1 MSLKLIVVGGV
12 AGGASCAARARRISE
27 QTEIILLEKGPYISF
42 ANCGLPYHIGGVIS
56 EREKLLVQTS
66 EAFRRRFRVDV
77 RVRHEVTS
85 IDRQAREIVARKCEG
100 GETYR
105 ERYDRLVLSPGAEP
119 IRPPLP
125 GIELPGIFTL
135 RDIPDMDAIL
145 GYMAGS
151 CVKEAVIIG
160 GGFIGLEMLENLDE
174 RGIRVTLVEKLPQVM
189 PGLDPEMAAYV
200 HKTLLD
206 HRVTLRLADGVS
218 GFEREKGKL
227 RVRLES
233 GDAVPCDMVVM
244 SIGVRPQTR
253 LGREAGLDLGPRGGF
268 LVNEHMQTSDPLI
281 YAIGDAAET
290 RHIVSDKPVLIALA
304 GPANRQGRLVADHI
318 HGRPAA
324 YRGSQGTAICKVFDL
339 AVGGTGLSAAA
350 CAREGIA
357 HHCVHV
363 NPSHHSSYYPGAV
376 PVVIKL
382 VYAPADG
389 RLLGAQVLGQEGV
402 DKRIDVLATA
412 LRAQM
417 TVFDLEHLE
426 LAYAPPYGSARDPV
440 NVAGF
445 VAANALRG
453 DSPLA
458 HWEEVESRDPARQAI
473 LDVRNADE
481 RAADAIE
488 DSVHIPLDELR
499 DRLATLPRDREW
511 LVHCA
516 GGLRSHLA
524 VRILLQNGYSARNLS
539 GGMQLRAM
547 RRYLTPSA
555 PQGR

>member
-1 MSLKLIVVGGV
+1 MSLKLIIVGGV

-27 QTEIILLEKGPYISF
+27 ETEIILLEKGPYISF

-56 EREKLLVQTS
+56 DREKLLVQTP

-77 RVRHEVTS
+77 RVEHEVVS
-85 IDRQAREIVARKCEG
+85 IDRAAREVVVRKCGG
-100 GETYR
+100 GECYR
-105 ERYDRLVLSPGAEP
+105 EGYGRLVLSPGAEP
-119 IRPPLP
+119 IRPPIP
-125 GIELPGIFTL
+125 GIDFPGIFTL

-145 GYMAGS
+145 RRLAQS
-151 CVKEAVIIG
+151 PVREAVVIG
-160 GGFIGLEMLENLDE
+160 GGFIGLEMVENLAE

-189 PGLDPEMAAYV
+189 PALDPEIAAYI
-200 HKTLLD
+200 HKELLD
-206 HRVTLRLADGVS
+206 HGAVLRLADGVTE
-218 GFEREKGKL
+218 FNRENERL

-233 GDAVPCDMVVM
+233 GNTVECDMAVL

-253 LGREAGLDLGPRGGF
+253 LGREAGLALGTRGGF

-290 RHIVSDKPVLIALA
+290 RHIVSDQPVLIALA
-304 GPANRQGRLVADHI
+304 GPANRQGRLVADHL
-318 HGRPAA
+318 HGSPAA

-350 CAREGIA
+350 CVREGIA

-363 NPSHHSSYYPGAV
+363 NPSHHSGYYPGAV
-376 PVVIKL
+376 PVIIKL
-382 VYAPADG
+382 VYAPSDG
-389 RLLGAQVLGQEGV
+389 RLLGAQVVGMEGV

-412 LRAQM
+412 LRARM

-453 DSPLA
+453 DAPIA
-458 HWEEVESRDPARQAI
+458 HWDEADTLDPARQAI
-473 LDVRNADE
+473 LDVRNPDE
-481 RAADAIE
+481 RDAEAIE
-488 DSVHIPLDELR
+488 GSVHIPLDELR
-499 DRLATLPRDREW
+499 ERLSILPRDREW

-516 GGLRSHLA
+516 GGLRSYLA
-524 VRILLQNGYSARNLS
+524 VRILLQNGYTARNLS

-547 RRYLTPSA
+547 RRYLSSPS
-555 PQGR
+555 